1 MFNNI
6 AVLIPAYNPQAPLID
21 LLRKLVASGFSNIV
35 LVDDGS
41 EVTELFD
48 IAGEQLQIQVLRHPQ
63 NCGKGAAL
71 KTGFNYIADSFS
83 GEIKTVITVDADGQH
98 LHTDVARLAGAAI
111 DAPESLIL
119 GVRDFQDSV
128 PLRSKFGNYLTRTV
142 LQKAKNISLSD
153 TQTGLRA
160 IPLAFAVRCCELTSS
175 RYEFELESIVLA
187 SKQDI
192 AIQELPIA
200 TVYIDNNDSSHFRP
214 IVDSMRVYAVFARF
228 ISVSFASF
236 LIDISAF
243 AIAYAI
249 SSNVYTSTFL
259 ARSVSSTLNFLANKF
274 FVFRSH
280 NRMRAIFEASGYV
293 LLVVVMATLSA
304 YFVSLVHEATAFN
317 VIAAKILVDAVLFFV
332 SFLTQKYLLFR
343 RRPAA

>member
-1 MFNNI
+1 MFNSI
-6 AVLIPAYNPQAPLID
+6 ALLIPAYNPEAALID
-21 LLRKLVASGFSNIV
+21 LLQQLVSSGFGRIV

-41 EVTELFD
+41 EHTEVLD
-48 IAGEQLQIQVLRHPQ
+48 RAEKELPVHVLRHPQ

-71 KTGFNYIADSFS
+71 KTGFTYIAENFAND
-83 GEIKTVITVDADGQH
+83 IDTIITADADGQH
-98 LHTDVARLAGAAI
+98 LYSDVVRLAEAALNT
-111 DAPESLIL
+111 PSSLIL

-142 LQKAKNISLSD
+142 LQRAKNISLSD

-160 IPLAFAVRCCELTSS
+160 IPLSFAVSCCELTAN
-175 RYEFELESIVLA
+175 RYEFELETIVLA
-187 SKQDI
+187 SKQGVPI
-192 AIQELPIA
+192 EELPIT

-249 SSNVYTSTFL
+249 SANVYTSTFM
-259 ARSVSSTLNFLANKF
+259 ARSLSSTLNFLANKF

-280 NRMRAIFEASGYV
+280 NKMRTIFEASGYV

-304 YFVSLVHEATAFN
+304 YFVNLVHNTTAVN
-317 VIAAKILVDAVLFFV
+317 VITAKIVVDGALFV
-332 SFLTQKYLLFR
+332 ASFLTQKFLLFR
-343 RRPAA
+343 RR

>member
-1 MFNNI
+1 MFNSI
-6 AVLIPAYNPQAPLID
+6 ALLIPAFDPEAPLIE
-21 LLRKLVASGFSNIV
+21 LLQALLNSGFSKIV

-41 EVTELFD
+41 EQCGVFDKAERELP
-48 IAGEQLQIQVLRHPQ
+48 IHVLRHAE
-63 NCGKGAAL
+63 NKGKGAAL
-71 KTGFNYIADSFS
+71 KTGFTYIADKLG
-83 GEIKTVITVDADGQH
+83 GEVSTIITVDADGQH
-98 LHTDVARLAGAAI
+98 LHSDVARLARAAI
-111 DAPESLIL
+111 DTPASLIL
-119 GVRDFQDSV
+119 GVRDFHQSV
-128 PLRSKFGNYLTRTV
+128 PLRSKFGNLLTRTV
-142 LQKAKNISLSD
+142 LRRAKNISVSD

-160 IPLAFAVRCCELTSS
+160 IPLSFALASCELAAN

-187 SKQDI
+187 SKQGI
-192 AIQELPIA
+192 VIEELPIA

-249 SSNVYTSTFL
+249 SANVYTSTFV
-259 ARSVSSTLNFLANKF
+259 ARSLSSTLNFLANKF

-280 NRMRAIFEASGYV
+280 NRMRAIFEAVGYV

-304 YFVSLVHEATAFN
+304 YFVNLVHTTTALN
-317 VIAAKILVDAVLFFV
+317 VIAAKIAVDAMLFIA
-332 SFLTQKYLLFR
+332 SFLTQKYILFR
-343 RRPAA
+343 RR

>member
-1 MFNNI
+1 MFKSI
-6 AVLIPAYNPQAPLID
+6 ALLIPAYNPDAPLIE
-21 LLRKLVASGFSNIV
+21 LLRKLRTCGFSNIV

-41 EVTELFD
+41 ERTELFD
-48 IAGEQLQIQVLRHPQ
+48 VAEQELQVQVLRHAQ
-63 NCGKGAAL
+63 NSGKGAAL
-71 KTGFNYIADSFS
+71 KTGFTYIAEHFA
-83 GEIKTVITVDADGQH
+83 GEVASIITVDADGQH
-98 LHTDVARLAGAAI
+98 LDTDVVRVAGAAI
-111 DAPESLIL
+111 DSPHSLVL

-142 LQKAKNISLSD
+142 LQRAKNISLSD

-160 IPLAFAVRCCELTSS
+160 LPLDLALKCCALTSN

-187 SKQDI
+187 NTLGI
-192 AIQELPIA
+192 AIEELPIT
-200 TVYIDNNDSSHFRP
+200 TVYIANNASSHFRP
-214 IVDSMRVYAVFARF
+214 IVDSMRVYAVFTRF

-243 AIAYAI
+243 AVAYAI
-249 SSNVYTSTFL
+249 SSDVYTSTFL
-259 ARSVSSTLNFLANKF
+259 ARSLSSTLNFLANKF

-280 NRMRAIFEASGYV
+280 SRMRAILEAGGYA
-293 LLVVVMATLSA
+293 LLVVAMATLSA
-304 YFVSLVHEATAFN
+304 YFVNLLIENVMLN
-317 VIAAKILVDAVLFFV
+317 VIVAKVLVDAGLFVL